1 MMRPL
6 AGRDPCG
13 RFFAPRGRV
22 WYSLFMKV
30 ILLKDVRAIGQHG
43 EVKNV
48 ADGYAI
54 NFLFPQKLAEPAT
67 EEKIKQIAA
76 GREAHE
82 AELAKQEQELAGKI
96 LQLKGKRVV
105 LSARA
110 TEKGGLFK
118 AVAAKDILAAIQA
131 EHDVTLPEAAVHIPE
146 HIKTVGDHTALLS
159 SKNQKVELMVSIVPT
174 V

>member
-1 MMRPL
+1 
-6 AGRDPCG
+6 
-13 RFFAPRGRV
+13 
-22 WYSLFMKV
+22 MKV

-54 NFLFPQKLAEPAT
+54 NFLFPQKFAEPAT
-67 EEKIKQIAA
+67 EEKIKQIEA
-76 GREAHE
+76 GKQAHE
-82 AELAKQEQELAGKI
+82 AELAKQEQELADKI
-96 LQLKGKRVV
+96 LQLRGKRVA

-118 AVAAKDILAAIQA
+118 AIAVKDVIVAIKA
-131 EHDVTLPEAAVHIPE
+131 EHDISLPESAVHIPE
-146 HIKTVGDHTALLS
+146 HIKTVGDHVALLS
-159 SKNQKVELMVSIVPT
+159 SKKQKIELIVSIVPA